1 MTKSAS
7 WSSTNSALGTTST
20 RTGSHRDHA
29 PRSGGRGDGHRSR
42 HQAID
47 GDQDEGY
54 CRVMWSPAADGRGPD
69 GYIPL
74 GNVISNPRATSTRP
88 PVTAFSA
95 QTAAILQ
102 RRREENGVAPVPE
115 GRFRTLLRH
124 LPPSKRLT
132 RKETNALKNK
142 ARGPF
147 MDSTERTKKED
158 ALVSSSNNWIEKK
171 GTLCPEKTKRENAL
185 LFCLIIELKKKTLF
199 LLPFSKSISI
209 SILTNQP
216 QLNPPPLPN
225 NITNNRKENR
235 NKQPPYK
242 I

>member
-1 MTKSAS
+1 
-7 WSSTNSALGTTST
+7 
-20 RTGSHRDHA
+20 
-29 PRSGGRGDGHRSR
+29 
-42 HQAID
+42 
-47 GDQDEGY
+47 
-54 CRVMWSPAADGRGPD
+54 MWSPAADGRGPD

-132 RKETNALKNK
+132 RKETNAVRNK

-147 MDSTERTKKED
+147 MVLQREQ
-158 ALVSSSNNWIEKK
+158 
-171 GTLCPEKTKRENAL
+171 KRERACVL
-185 LFCLIIELKKKTLF
+185 V
-199 LLPFSKSISI
+199 
-209 SILTNQP
+209 
-216 QLNPPPLPN
+216 
-225 NITNNRKENR
+225 
-235 NKQPPYK
+235 
-242 I
+242 

>member
-1 MTKSAS
+1 
-7 WSSTNSALGTTST
+7 
-20 RTGSHRDHA
+20 
-29 PRSGGRGDGHRSR
+29 
-42 HQAID
+42 
-47 GDQDEGY
+47 
-54 CRVMWSPAADGRGPD
+54 MWSPAADGRGPD

-147 MDSTERTKKED
+147 MDPTERTKKEN
-158 ALVSSSNNWIEKK
+158 ALVSSSNN
-171 GTLCPEKTKRENAL
+171 
-185 LFCLIIELKKKTLF
+185 
-199 LLPFSKSISI
+199 
-209 SILTNQP
+209 
-216 QLNPPPLPN
+216 
-225 NITNNRKENR
+225 
-235 NKQPPYK
+235 
-242 I
+242 